1 MKKKIK
7 NYLII
12 KISFLFLI
20 FLIFNFLIFFS
31 KHLGFR
37 SLQQELVNHQ
47 ISKIKIDQKIVF
59 LGDSSLGHGI
69 NAQLWSKLSGEKTS
83 NLALTGNFS
92 FAGAYAMLDE
102 IIKRNKKLETVV
114 IMSNVYSWQEN
125 IKFSGYDY
133 IKDQKNVF
141 LKYLNYIDK
150 NIFPIKSFYFD
161 LLFKKKSENYSNLI
175 TNDFMK
181 HGRKI
186 NKDTKV
192 YFNLESFNDK
202 KSFFLKKIINYCKR
216 FNIECI
222 YFHGPLYEKSCIFEN
237 AKFFSRINKELE
249 DIDIPH
255 FEKIECL
262 NFDQIS
268 DTIYH
273 PSANTKNYLTKKY
286 FEKYMKIKKIK

>member
-1 MKKKIK
+1 
-7 NYLII
+7 LV
-12 KISFLFLI
+12 FFI

-31 KHLGFR
+31 KHLGFK

-47 ISKIKIDQKIVF
+47 ISKIKIDQKMIF

-102 IIKRNKKLETVV
+102 IIKKNEKLETVV
-114 IMSNVYSWQEN
+114 IMNNVYAWQEN

-133 IKDQKNVF
+133 IKDQKNIF

-150 NIFPIKSFYFD
+150 NIFIIKSFYFD
-161 LLFKKKSENYSNLI
+161 LLFKENQKNFSNLI
-175 TNDFMK
+175 INDFMK
-181 HGRKI
+181 HGTKI
-186 NKDTKV
+186 TEDTKV
-192 YFNLESFNDK
+192 SFNFKNFNDK
-202 KSFFLKKIINYCKR
+202 KSFFLKKIINHCKK

-222 YFHGPLYEKSCIFEN
+222 YFHGPIYEKSCIIEN

-249 DIDIPH
+249 NLDIPH
-255 FEKIECL
+255 FKKLECL

-268 DTIYH
+268 DSIYH
-273 PSANTKNYLTKKY
+273 SSASSKNYLTKKY
-286 FEKYMKIKKIK
+286 FEKYMQITKN